1 MAHYCICPKCNVR
14 FDRDKVQAVKVA
26 ARRYGHLTCYPDN
39 TDLMPLAVKVS
50 KDDEGYSELKDYIN
64 NLYGKKANW
73 AMITKQIKDYHKNY
87 DYSYSGILKTLK
99 YFYEVQNHSI
109 EDSNGGIGIVP
120 YTYDAAYD
128 YYYKIYLGQ
137 QVNQTAE
144 IKKEV
149 VEVTV
154 DLSAPR
160 KRKIKLFKFLG
171 MED

>member
-1 MAHYCICPKCNVR
+1 MAKHVIKCAICGNS
-14 FDRDKVQAVKVA
+14 FDTNSIQAVRHG
-26 ARRYGHLTCYPDN
+26 ARRYAHYECYPEGE
-39 TDLMPLAVKVS
+39 LVPMEVKVDKNS
-50 KDDEGYSELKDYIN
+50 ELNELKDYIN
-64 NLYGKKANW
+64 KLYGKKANW
-73 AMITKQIKDYHKNY
+73 AIITKQIKDYHKNY

-137 QVNQTAE
+137 QANQTAE
-144 IKKEV
+144 IKREV
-149 VEVTV
+149 AEVTV
-154 DLSAPR
+154 DLSASR